1 MLRMIVRSYTAQKKQ
16 DAAVKAVQEYASQ
29 HPKSARVQE
38 LLAEVYLAIGQRQ
51 QARAALLAAKAA
63 DPNFTTADLGLAQL
77 DMAEGHEK
85 EATATLSGLI
95 QRNSKDVA
103 ARMMLAAIKE
113 KTGNPSAAMEE
124 YKKILE
130 LQPSNVVVL
139 NNLAYDLVEY
149 GNQQDEA
156 LKYAQKATELAPDA
170 PAVANTM
177 GWILY
182 RKGLYNM
189 ALPYLEKAADKE
201 PNARRKIHVA
211 MVYLKMGDRERG
223 QQNMVAAMKLDPSLP
238 EIRTAQQMLDSM
250 PGR

>member
-1 MLRMIVRSYTAQKKQ
+1 
-16 DAAVKAVQEYASQ
+16 
-29 HPKSARVQE
+29 
-38 LLAEVYLAIGQRQ
+38 
-51 QARAALLAAKAA
+51 
-63 DPNFTTADLGLAQL
+63 
-77 DMAEGHEK
+77 
-85 EATATLSGLI
+85 
-95 QRNSKDVA
+95 
-103 ARMMLAAIKE
+103 
-113 KTGNPSAAMEE
+113 
-124 YKKILE
+124 
-130 LQPSNVVVL
+130 
-139 NNLAYDLVEY
+139 
-149 GNQQDEA
+149 
-156 LKYAQKATELAPDA
+156 
-170 PAVANTM
+170 M